1 MKTRKAAVAA
11 LISTYKDNY
20 NSEPIQADTQKARKA
35 IALEMLKG
43 GMQVTAMG
51 LNVMIGGNDARRWMT
66 EVRRKADGYVVR
78 TSSVDRRPPTMNKP
92 HYRKPQAVREL
103 ERMALDHFR
112 RDHPNFPEYAIPP
125 QSYRDNTANGLTK
138 CIVDY
143 IRYNGGQAERV
154 ATIGMP
160 EQRGGRIVWRKSNT
174 TKGSADISATIAGRS
189 VKIEVKIGLDHQ
201 SEAQRRYQASIERAG
216 GLYFVAKDFTTF
228 VEWYSEKFNRDC
240 YGKS

>member
-78 TSSVDRRPPTMNKP
+78 TYPLRDRRGVDRLAR
-92 HYRKPQAVREL
+92 
-103 ERMALDHFR
+103 
-112 RDHPNFPEYAIPP
+112 I
-125 QSYRDNTANGLTK
+125 NTAFN
-138 CIVDY
+138 
-143 IRYNGGQAERV
+143 RFRGQAG
-154 ATIGMP
+154 AAP
-160 EQRGGRIVWRKSNT
+160 
-174 TKGSADISATIAGRS
+174 A
-189 VKIEVKIGLDHQ
+189 
-201 SEAQRRYQASIERAG
+201 
-216 GLYFVAKDFTTF
+216 
-228 VEWYSEKFNRDC
+228 
-240 YGKS
+240 

>member
-78 TSSVDRRPPTMNKP
+78 TYPLRDRRVV
-92 HYRKPQAVREL
+92 YRL
-103 ERMALDHFR
+103 EWINTDYNLFSGQEAADH
-112 RDHPNFPEYAIPP
+112 E
-125 QSYRDNTANGLTK
+125 
-138 CIVDY
+138 
-143 IRYNGGQAERV
+143 
-154 ATIGMP
+154 
-160 EQRGGRIVWRKSNT
+160 
-174 TKGSADISATIAGRS
+174 
-189 VKIEVKIGLDHQ
+189 
-201 SEAQRRYQASIERAG
+201 
-216 GLYFVAKDFTTF
+216 
-228 VEWYSEKFNRDC
+228 
-240 YGKS
+240 